1 MNQKRIERILAEVR
15 SAGAD
20 AFLVF
25 NHELSGQPGTKYLSG
40 FSGTESVLLI
50 AEKGKFIPLEAER
63 PEIFTTRTNSRFHAV
78 NTKADIAHK
87 LLTGFI
93 FTDGRYFSQTKEECP
108 DFELVPTGRSLFWEE
123 LEKIC
128 RKLDLKKIVFDSA
141 RTNYGQI
148 SRFKEK
154 MGNVSMAG
162 IENILQ
168 KIRIVKDEAEL
179 EQIQKAVSIST
190 KSFNELLPFIKEGAT
205 ENELSWKLETLM
217 RENGAEKISFELIV
231 ASGPNG
237 AKPHAKTSDRKIEK
251 GELVTFDFGCSFN
264 GYVSDVARTVAVGQV
279 SDKLKEIYETV
290 KTAQELGCKAV
301 KAGISGSEIDK
312 ICRDHISGRGY
323 GEYFLHGTGH
333 GVGMEV
339 HELPYVSASN
349 KEPLPEN
356 SVITVEPGIYID
368 GVGGA
373 RIEDTIVVKKDGSI
387 SMSGGFSK
395 ELIVL

>member
-1 MNQKRIERILAEVR
+1 MAEAC

-20 AFLVF
+20 AVLVF

-50 AEKGKFIPLEAER
+50 AEKGKFI
-63 PEIFTTRTNSRFHAV
+63 
-78 NTKADIAHK
+78 
-87 LLTGFI
+87 
-93 FTDGRYFSQTKEECP
+93 FTDGRYFSQAKGECP

-128 RKLDLKKIVFDSA
+128 RKLGLKKIIFDST

-148 SRFKEK
+148 SRLKER
-154 MGNVSMAG
+154 MANVSITG

-168 KIRIVKDEAEL
+168 KIRAVKDEAEL

-190 KSFNELLPFIKEGAT
+190 KAFNELLPFIKEDAT
-205 ENELSWKLETLM
+205 ENKLSWKLETLM
-217 RENGAEKISFELIV
+217 RDGSAEKISFDLIV

-237 AKPHAKTSDRKIEK
+237 AKPHAKPADRRIQK
-251 GELVTFDFGCSFN
+251 GELITFDFGSSFN
-264 GYVSDVARTVAVGQV
+264 GYVSDVVRTVAIGQI
-279 SDKLKEIYETV
+279 SDKLTEIYETV

-301 KAGISGSEIDK
+301 KAGITGSEIDK
-312 ICRDHISGRGY
+312 ICRDYISSRGY

-356 SVITVEPGIYID
+356 SVITIEPGIYIEGIG
-368 GVGGA
+368 GV
-373 RIEDTIVVKKDGSI
+373 RIEDTVAVKKDGSI
-387 SMSGGFSK
+387 NMSGGLSK
-395 ELIVL
+395 ELIIL